1 MLCSYISS
9 VHVRYS
15 RTDVISCEDMVS
27 HVLQILK
34 DMLKENN
41 LTANV
46 QVVVADNDWN
56 PAVDVLDDP
65 QFATAVDAIG
75 LVKKQA

>member
-1 MLCSYISS
+1 
-9 VHVRYS
+9 
-15 RTDVISCEDMVS
+15 MVS